1 MSKKRATRLS
11 VSVQPGAS
19 TEGVVGFDDGV
30 LRVRVKAPPIEGR
43 ANAALLKLMAGILGV
58 PPSNITIV
66 RGART
71 RRKLLEVEGLSQSE
85 LNGRLVRDVP
95 RPARVLGRERLAS
108 QSDLQNSL
116 S

>member
-1 MSKKRATRLS
+1 MSKKRAARLA

-43 ANAALLKLMAGILGV
+43 ANAALLKLVAGILGI
-58 PPSNITIV
+58 PPSSITIV

-71 RRKLLEVEGLSQSE
+71 RRKLLTVEGLSQHQLDGKLLRNIS
-85 LNGRLVRDVP
+85 
-95 RPARVLGRERLAS
+95 
-108 QSDLQNSL
+108 
-116 S
+116 

>member
-1 MSKKRATRLS
+1 MSKKRAARLA
-11 VSVQPGAS
+11 VSVQPGSS

-43 ANAALLKLMAGILGV
+43 ANAALSKLLAGILGV

-71 RRKLLEVEGLSQSE
+71 RRKLLLAEGLLKIS
-85 LNGRLVRDVP
+85 
-95 RPARVLGRERLAS
+95 
-108 QSDLQNSL
+108 
-116 S
+116 

>member
-1 MSKKRATRLS
+1 MSKKRAARLS

-43 ANAALLKLMAGILGV
+43 ANAALLKLLAGILGV
-58 PPSNITIV
+58 PPSNIAIV

-108 QSDLQNSL
+108 QADLQNSL

>member
-1 MSKKRATRLS
+1 MSKKRAARLA
-11 VSVQPGAS
+11 VLAQPGSS

-58 PPSNITIV
+58 PPSNIAIV

-71 RRKLLEVEGLSQSE
+71 RRKLLAVEGLSQHE
-85 LNGRLVRDVP
+85 LNVTLLRNIP
-95 RPARVLGRERLAS
+95 RPARVFEEDRLAT
-108 QSDLQNSL
+108 
-116 S
+116 

>member
-1 MSKKRATRLS
+1 MSKQQAARLA

-19 TEGVVGFDDGV
+19 TEGVVGFDDNV

-43 ANAALLKLMAGILGV
+43 ANAALSKLLAGILGV

-71 RRKLLEVEGLSQSE
+71 RRKLLTVEGLSQDQLS
-85 LNGRLVRDVP
+85 R
-95 RPARVLGRERLAS
+95 RLARFA
-108 QSDLQNSL
+108 
-116 S
+116 

>member
-1 MSKKRATRLS
+1 MSKKRAARLS

-19 TEGVVGFDDGV
+19 TDAVVGFDDGV

-43 ANAALLKLMAGILGV
+43 ANAALSKLLAGILGV

-71 RRKLLEVEGLSQSE
+71 RRKLLLAEGLSQDQLS
-85 LNGRLVRDVP
+85 R
-95 RPARVLGRERLAS
+95 RLARFA
-108 QSDLQNSL
+108 
-116 S
+116 

>member
-1 MSKKRATRLS
+1 MSKKRAARLA

-43 ANAALLKLMAGILGV
+43 ANAALSKLLAGILGV

-71 RRKLLEVEGLSQSE
+71 RRKLLGVEGLSQE
-85 LNGRLVRDVP
+85 EFDR
-95 RPARVLGRERLAS
+95 RLAS
-108 QSDLQNSL
+108 FR
-116 S
+116 

>member
-1 MSKKRATRLS
+1 MSKQQAARLA

-43 ANAALLKLMAGILGV
+43 ANAALLKLLAGILGV
-58 PPSNITIV
+58 PPSSITIV

-71 RRKLLEVEGLSQSE
+71 RRKLLTVEGLSQHQLDGKLLRNIS
-85 LNGRLVRDVP
+85 
-95 RPARVLGRERLAS
+95 
-108 QSDLQNSL
+108 
-116 S
+116 

>member
-1 MSKKRATRLS
+1 MSKQQAARLA

-19 TEGVVGFDDGV
+19 ADAVVGFDDGV

-43 ANAALLKLMAGILGV
+43 ANAALSKLLAGILGV

-71 RRKLLEVEGLSQSE
+71 RRKLLLAEGLSQDQLS
-85 LNGRLVRDVP
+85 R
-95 RPARVLGRERLAS
+95 RLARFA
-108 QSDLQNSL
+108 
-116 S
+116 